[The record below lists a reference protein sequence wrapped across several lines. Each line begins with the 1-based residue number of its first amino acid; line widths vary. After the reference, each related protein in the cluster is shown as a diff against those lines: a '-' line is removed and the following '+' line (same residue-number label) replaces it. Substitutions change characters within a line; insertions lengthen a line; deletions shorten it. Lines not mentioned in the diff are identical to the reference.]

1 MGEYGVTEKRENFCS
16 HHGVLRQD
24 YDLNYTIG
32 WDGDFNEI
40 TYIPPDTLAANMRH
54 GEGPDCG
61 GGRDND

>member
-1 MGEYGVTEKRENFCS
+1 M
-16 HHGVLRQD
+16 LRDD

-40 TYIPPDTLAANMRH
+40 TYIPPDTLVANMRH